1 MSRAGLDALLSR
13 HKPLACLPPA
23 AMLFIIRDGHSG
35 GRQGAPNV
43 RMCNDPRGGEEAMT
57 APADISDPGRR
68 RPHLHSAI
76 AGAVLLVLPYQ
87 AAQAFEFP
95 IDSDGYGQHL
105 RELCLIKARVA
116 MPGTS
121 FSASH
126 RFCSLYFA
134 IPMPL
139 AASCAEALEPCTRRF
154 LSDYFNVRL
163 SRPIDN
169 LTRCDDRGCAV
180 YYNFR
185 DAENLYESATECGF
199 DIGGIARADKQG
211 RFFSLVSVSINRNC
225 LRDG

>member
-1 MSRAGLDALLSR
+1 
-13 HKPLACLPPA
+13 
-23 AMLFIIRDGHSG
+23 
-35 GRQGAPNV
+35 
-43 RMCNDPRGGEEAMT
+43 MCNDPRGGEEAMT

-68 RPHLHSAI
+68 RPHLRGAI

-126 RFCSLYFA
+126 RFCSLNIE
-134 IPMPL
+134 IPIAL
-139 AASCAEALEPCTRRF
+139 AASCTEALEPCTRRA

-163 SRPIDN
+163 SNPVGSY
-169 LTRCDDRGCAV
+169 TRCDDGICKL

-185 DAENLYESATECGF
+185 DAENRYESATQCGF
-199 DIGGIARADKQG
+199 DIGGIARADELG
-211 RFFSLVSVSINRNC
+211 NVISLVVKVSINRNC
-225 LRDG
+225 LREG

>member
-1 MSRAGLDALLSR
+1 
-13 HKPLACLPPA
+13 
-23 AMLFIIRDGHSG
+23 
-35 GRQGAPNV
+35 
-43 RMCNDPRGGEEAMT
+43 MT
-57 APADISDPGRR
+57 DLADIRHPRRR
-68 RPHLHSAI
+68 RPHLRSLI
-76 AGAVLLVLPYQ
+76 AAAVLLALPCQ

-95 IDSDGYGQHL
+95 TDSTGYSQHL

-126 RFCSLYFA
+126 RFCSLNIE
-134 IPMPL
+134 IPIAL
-139 AASCAEALEPCTRRF
+139 AASCTEALEPCTRRA

-185 DAENLYESATECGF
+185 DAENRYESATQCGF
-199 DIGGIARADKQG
+199 DIGGIARTDELG
-211 RFFSLVSVSINRNC
+211 NVISLVSVSINRNC
-225 LRDG
+225 LREG